1 MLYIFTTLADL
12 KDNQSN
18 QEPGLGDC
26 FMWMDSRLKSGQK
39 CLLSFAS
46 YPDLSITISLIC
58 WVESDLVRDCIL
70 GNPNDLYHS
79 KTQFNTYFYFLQY
92 ALLRFDC
99 TWPLIVL
106 TWEHTPTHGSPL
118 IENIC
123 SHTGVLSC
131 LHTLST
137 KTSPKVFW
145 EL

>member
-70 GNPNDLYHS
+70 GTTNDLYHS
-79 KTQFNTYFYFLQY
+79 KPSLIHTFDFYNMP
-92 ALLRFDC
+92 RSD
-99 TWPLIVL
+99 L
-106 TWEHTPTHGSPL
+106 TAHDH
-118 IENIC
+118 
-123 SHTGVLSC
+123 
-131 LHTLST
+131 
-137 KTSPKVFW
+137 
-145 EL
+145 